1 MTRRLDHALG
11 VLSALDSGRAAP
23 RPARP
28 TFEVARK
35 QKGSQFGQCTC
46 GAQVIWSNLPSGS
59 RSPFD
64 FNDEAGDLCLVD
76 GTMVEWSEAL
86 GHKRRFSLHYRT
98 CPERGPKPA

>member
-1 MTRRLDHALG
+1 MTRRLENAQALLASLG
-11 VLSALDSGRAAP
+11 QPA
-23 RPARP
+23 ARP
-28 TFEVARK
+28 TFETARAAKK

-86 GHKRRFSLHYRT
+86 GTAKRRFSLHYRT
-98 CPERGPKPA
+98 CSERGQKPV